1 MAGSGL
7 AAFAV
12 EQGGT
17 VTVVEILRR
26 ATGTSSVAEVFEA
39 LTVQAAAMGW
49 TAMLPAAAV
58 CTALQL
64 APVCNGIVMAMGM
77 GLIFG
82 TQKGIALMSFSAVS
96 SSVCCLLSARY
107 LGKGLLAGGIQSAP
121 PVFKAVADGLGDGE
135 KKGRA
140 LVLVALVRLSPVIP
154 FVWSNYLFGLTSV
167 PVLPYT
173 IGTAIG
179 TLPGLSVFV
188 SAGVLGKGVLDG
200 SIQLPPALL
209 AAGVAATVS
218 VLVILSRISQAELDK
233 MSKRNDESV

>member
-1 MAGSGL
+1 
-7 AAFAV
+7 V

-17 VTVVEILRR
+17 VTVIEVLRR
-26 ATGTSSVAEVFEA
+26 LTGTASVAEVFEH
-39 LTVQAAAMGW
+39 LTAQAAAMGW
-49 TAMLPAAAV
+49 TAMIPAAAA

-64 APVCNGIVMAMGM
+64 APVCNGIVMAAVM

-82 TQKGIALMSFSAVS
+82 TQKGIALMSFSAVT

-107 LGKGLLAGGIQSAP
+107 LGKGLLAGAAHSAP
-121 PVFKAVADGLGDGE
+121 PVFKAVADGFGDGD

-167 PVLPYT
+167 PVIPYT

-188 SAGVLGKGVLDG
+188 SAGVLGKGVMG
-200 SIQLPPALL
+200 GTIQLPPALL
-209 AAGVAATVS
+209 AAGVAATAS
-218 VLVILSRISQAELDK
+218 VLVILSRISQAELAK
-233 MSKRNDESV
+233 MSKEADEENT